1 MSDWVWR
8 VLWIVILGAGLL
20 GMAGLLLS
28 VGFGSV
34 RELRQSL
41 DELRAGSGCDEPV
54 DEPADEPVDEPV
66 DGTN

>member
-41 DELRAGSGCDEPV
+41 DELRTGSGSDEPV
-54 DEPADEPVDEPV
+54 DEPADEPVD
-66 DGTN
+66 GTN

>member
-1 MSDWVWR
+1 
-8 VLWIVILGAGLL
+8 
-20 GMAGLLLS
+20 MAGLLLS

-54 DEPADEPVDEPV
+54 DEPADEAV

>member
-1 MSDWVWR
+1 MSDGVWR
-8 VLWIVILGAGLL
+8 VFWIVILGAGLL

-41 DELRAGSGCDEPV
+41 DELRTGNGCEEPDE
-54 DEPADEPVDEPV
+54 EPD
-66 DGTN
+66 

>member
-1 MSDWVWR
+1 MSDGVWR

-34 RELRQSL
+34 RELRQTL
-41 DELRAGSGCDEPV
+41 DELRTGNGCEEPDE
-54 DEPADEPVDEPV
+54 EPD
-66 DGTN
+66 

>member
-1 MSDWVWR
+1 MSDGIWR
-8 VLWIVILGAGLL
+8 VLWIVTLGAGLL

-41 DELRAGSGCDEPV
+41 DELRIGSDCDEPIEETIEETV
-54 DEPADEPVDEPV
+54 EETVEE
-66 DGTN
+66 TN